1 MSRNGAR
8 MDPTINTLDQ
18 RLFNYENP
26 SFEGFSVEGLSLALS
41 KLCRF
46 TGHTRGFYSV
56 AEHCVLVSRMLPRE
70 IAVYG
75 LVHDLH
81 EAVMGDVNSPLKS
94 MIPDYKAIENKVE
107 AALMDWLGLIESP
120 EIRAAV
126 KRADTLAYLAERT
139 LLLPPLPPDHPEHG
153 YIVMPEK
160 GTEERRIV
168 DWAMGQIHGGDWDY
182 AHDKYMRRV
191 ADLTIAGSVLDSRV
205 EMQR

>member
-46 TGHTRGFYSV
+46 TGHTRRFYSV

-94 MIPDYKAIENKVE
+94 MIPQYKAIENKVE
-107 AALMDWLGLIESP
+107 AAMMEWLGLVESP
-120 EIRAAV
+120 EIRAEV

-139 LLLPPLPPDHPEHG
+139 LLLPPLPADHPEHG

-160 GTEERRIV
+160 GTNEWRIV
-168 DWAMGQIHGGDWDY
+168 DWAGNQIRSYDWEV
-182 AHDKYMRRV
+182 AHDWYMRRLSG
-191 ADLTIAGSVLDSRV
+191 LTIPGSVLDSRV
-205 EMQR
+205 EMK